1 MILWGTGIVINPL
14 ITFWVTRRHT
24 LTITQTHDDSF
35 YMYTRFAYM
44 VDVLNIHGMQLS
56 TIRSEMPNISLSPDE
71 ISNRDGLIRKIT
83 IVSLS
88 ILWIRPS
95 LWKCIKA
102 HLFHVRDIW
111 HSHTPQ
117 HTTHKWI
124 KFIEII
130 CVLLQMNSKFRTDI
144 YMISLNHFFILSSLF
159 Q

>member
-35 YMYTRFAYM
+35 YMYTRFANM

-56 TIRSEMPNISLSPDE
+56 TIQSEMPNISLSPDE
-71 ISNRDGLIRKIT
+71 ISNRRSDTKNYNCIAVGSLNKAISLKVHKST
-83 IVSLS
+83 SVSRSRYLT
-88 ILWIRPS
+88 
-95 LWKCIKA
+95 
-102 HLFHVRDIW
+102 FT
-111 HSHTPQ
+111 HTPQ

-130 CVLLQMNSKFRTDI
+130 CVLLQMNSTCRADI
-144 YMISLNHFFILSSLF
+144 SMFSSNHFSKFESFF